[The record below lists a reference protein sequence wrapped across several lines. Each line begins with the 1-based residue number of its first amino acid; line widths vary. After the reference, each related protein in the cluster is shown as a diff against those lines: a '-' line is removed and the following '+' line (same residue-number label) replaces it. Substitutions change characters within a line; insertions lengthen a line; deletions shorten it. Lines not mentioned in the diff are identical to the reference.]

1 MADLPVDR
9 TTANTPAEH
18 VADHNVLHATHNLID
33 GDGSNGQVLTRV
45 GGVPTWAAPSGSF
58 VADAA
63 RVDTSQTTTS
73 TTYVDLATAGPAV
86 TVTTG
91 TRALVMLSGFCQ
103 GSIVNA
109 QAWIS
114 VAVSGATTIA
124 AADSNAMH
132 YQAYTGGGGGQIG
145 TTILITGLTPGSNT
159 FTAKYRT
166 VATATGTF
174 AYRTI
179 AVVAL

>member
-1 MADLPVDR
+1 MA
-9 TTANTPAEH
+9 
-18 VADHNVLHATHNLID
+18 VLKRYT
-33 GDGSNGQVLTRV
+33 GSEWEVV
-45 GGVPTWAAPSGSF
+45 GAAQSGSL

-73 TTYVDLATAGPAV
+73 ATYVDLATAGPAV

-91 TRALVMLSGFCQ
+91 TRVLVMLSGFCQ
-103 GSIVNA
+103 VNIVNG
-109 QAWIS
+109 QSWIS

-145 TTILITGLTPGSNT
+145 STILITGLTPGSNT

-174 AYRTI
+174 QYRTI
-179 AVVAL
+179 AVVVLP